1 MVVRFANQSHFISPR
16 SPAFAN
22 ARRKNQQM
30 LQELAMYGREVET
43 GKNTN
48 NVKRITRKRGNR
60 WSPRTAKQRANEL
73 AHKLQ
78 LNHHVRQ
85 RKNRTRKH

>member
-1 MVVRFANQSHFISPR
+1 MVVRFANHHRSIPPR
-16 SPAFAN
+16 SPSFAN

-30 LQELAMYGREVET
+30 LQELAIYGREVET

-48 NVKRITRKRGNR
+48 NVKRITRKRANR

-78 LNHHVRQ
+78 LNQHVQ
-85 RKNRTRKH
+85 RRKTRKH